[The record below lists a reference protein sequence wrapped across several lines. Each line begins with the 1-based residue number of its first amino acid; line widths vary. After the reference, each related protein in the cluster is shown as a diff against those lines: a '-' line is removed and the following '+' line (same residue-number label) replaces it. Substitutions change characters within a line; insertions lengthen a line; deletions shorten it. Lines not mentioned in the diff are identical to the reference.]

1 MKKTA
6 TTSLRI
12 LITDDHATMRV
23 GIKQILKEKFRG
35 VAFGEAANVA
45 EALRQLD
52 EHHWD
57 LLILDISMPGRDGLD
72 ALREIKQKHPSLPV
86 LMFSVHPEEQF
97 AVRAF
102 KLGAAGYLPK
112 ERTPEELPLA
122 VRKILGGGTYVTPSA
137 AERLAGQFGARAN
150 LLPHESLSEREFQV
164 LRLIAA
170 GSSGKLIATELGL
183 SQKTVSTYRTRLL
196 EKMGLATTADLI
208 QYAIRHQLVK

>member
-1 MKKTA
+1 MKKPA
-6 TTSLRI
+6 TISLRI

-45 EALRQLD
+45 EALRQLN

-122 VRKILGGGTYVTPSA
+122 VRKILAGGTYVTPSA
-137 AERLAGQFGARAN
+137 AERLAGHLGAHSN

-183 SQKTVSTYRTRLL
+183 SQKTISTYRARLL

>member
-1 MKKTA
+1 MKKPA
-6 TTSLRI
+6 TTAFRI

-35 VAFGEAANVA
+35 VTFGEAANVV
-45 EALRQLD
+45 EALRHLD
-52 EHHWD
+52 EHRWD

-122 VRKILGGGTYVTPSA
+122 VRKILAGGTYVTPSA
-137 AERLAGQFGARAN
+137 AERLAGQLGARAN

-164 LRLIAA
+164 LRLIAT
-170 GSSGKLIATELGL
+170 GLSGKHIATELGL
-183 SQKTVSTYRTRLL
+183 SQKTVSTYRARLL
-196 EKMGLATTADLI
+196 EKMNLATTADLI